1 MSQQEISKKD
11 LEFSKNIRTRTINE
25 IHNIRNNKKIVK
37 KLGAKINDLG
47 QWFRV
52 QVHSVRKGTKRGT
65 SSKLQ
70 VRYKNER
77 TVN

>member
-47 QWFRV
+47 QGFRV

-70 VRYKNER
+70 VRYKIER